1 MAYAHELTITD
12 RIRVSPSRV
21 IGDDSTQE
29 NVIEAVVCIAKCTD
43 DETNE
48 VASTDPWVSIDLSE
62 LNAGDFVAQ
71 DLQQVLEG
79 KNYADGIVKEDANQL
94 NVAYQSII
102 PILTKAI
109 QELTQRVKELENN

>member
-12 RIRVSPSRV
+12 RIRVAPSRV

-29 NVIEAVVCIAKCTD
+29 NVIESVVCIAKCTD

-62 LNAGDFVAQ
+62 LTAGDFVAFD
-71 DLQQVLEG
+71 DLTGLPTRARTQLEAWG
-79 KNYADGIVKEDANQL
+79 EEQKAGLEAQLAARATASKEREAPW
-94 NVAYQSII
+94 A
-102 PILTKAI
+102 A
-109 QELTQRVKELENN
+109 